1 MSQAAQTARVSP
13 ARAEPATNVFHHA
26 PPYGWAAAAAAAL
39 FALYA
44 LTLAPTT
51 AFWDTSEYIATA
63 HILGIPH
70 PPGNPL
76 FVLLARAWELLLSPL
91 GLPVAVRINLFSAF
105 MSAGAA
111 FFWFLLVHRIL
122 AFFTPSET
130 VRRVGAFAAVWVSGT
145 AFTVWNQSNV
155 NEKVYTVTLFTIALM
170 SWLAFLW
177 RDHVEEHRG
186 QKNRRWH
193 DDNAILLVIFILAL
207 SVGNHLMAF
216 LAAPALLV
224 FLLLVKPSSL
234 ANWKLYPAMAGVAV
248 LGLCVQLYL
257 PIRANQDPVINEA
270 SPKCADAMSA
280 FTAVITLGKMDGECP
295 DLGAALRRE
304 QYQKPDWKQERMAPF
319 TNQMANFFQ
328 YFDWQW
334 SRSLSGTDGY
344 FGAWRAPFT
353 LIFLMLGVWGAVEH
367 YRRDRKSFWY
377 VAVLFF
383 TLSVGLVIY
392 MNFKNGYMQA
402 QQNGLASSEVRE
414 RDYFYII
421 TFSVWG
427 LWVGVGL
434 TALWLAAAE
443 SLRATRSPAAAVAT
457 SVFPAVVIA
466 LSVLGLAVRGGTS
479 PGVAAAYAAAAGALF
494 LAAWSALGTMFVRRG
509 RYTLAAASV
518 MAIALVPT
526 ATNALYATRAG
537 DYAARDFAY
546 NLLQSVEP
554 YGVLITNGDN
564 DTFPLWYLQEVE
576 GIRRDVTVIVMSYF
590 NTPWYVKQL
599 RNLTQ
604 PCPRPGAAME
614 DPTRIICQRPYES
627 TPATQALYGTP
638 RAPTKGILAS
648 SDLEID
654 QTTATAYLRAPAGLT
669 FAARGMNFEL
679 PEGQELVP
687 AHHLVLMMIQHA
699 WGDRPIYF
707 AATTNTHLE
716 LGLLGQVARQGLA
729 FKLLGPDETAGHA
742 RMPMEPTVVQFTGGW
757 FDARRNQQL
766 FDRVFSFR
774 NMPDRPVWSD
784 DATRNIPMQYYYAF
798 AASATAAQLAGD
810 NAGTTR
816 YTERATGF
824 AELANER

>member
-1 MSQAAQTARVSP
+1 MSQAAQSARVSP
-13 ARAEPATNVFHHA
+13 ARAEPAIDVVHHS
-26 PPYGWAAAAAAAL
+26 PPYRWAAAAAVAL

-44 LTLAPTT
+44 VTLAPTT

-122 AFFTPSET
+122 AFLTPSET

-177 RDHVEEHRG
+177 RDQVEEHRG

-224 FLLLVKPSSL
+224 FLLLVKPAAL
-234 ANWKLYPAMAGVAV
+234 ANWKLYPWMAGVAV

-270 SPKCADAMSA
+270 APKCASAMSS
-280 FTAVITLGKMDGECP
+280 FTAVVTMGKMDGDCP
-295 DLGAALRRE
+295 DLGAALRRD
-304 QYQKPDWKQERMAPF
+304 QYQKPDWKSQRMAPF

-344 FGAWRAPFT
+344 FGSARAPLT
-353 LIFLMLGVWGAVEH
+353 LVFFLLGVWGAIEH

-402 QQNGLASSEVRE
+402 QQTGLQSSEVRE

-434 TALWLAAAE
+434 TTLWLAAAE
-443 SLRATRSPAAAVAT
+443 SLRATRSAAAVVAT
-457 SVFPAVVIA
+457 ALLPAAVIGWA
-466 LSVLGLAVRGGTS
+466 VGALAVRGGTAM
-479 PGVAAAYAAAAGALF
+479 GTGAVYGLVVAAVFVAGWA
-494 LAAWSALGTMFVRRG
+494 ALGMTLLRRD
-509 RYTLAAASV
+509 RFTLAAAAV
-518 MAIALVPT
+518 MA
-526 ATNALYATRAG
+526 
-537 DYAARDFAY
+537 
-546 NLLQSVEP
+546 
-554 YGVLITNGDN
+554 
-564 DTFPLWYLQEVE
+564 
-576 GIRRDVTVIVMSYF
+576 
-590 NTPWYVKQL
+590 
-599 RNLTQ
+599 
-604 PCPRPGAAME
+604 
-614 DPTRIICQRPYES
+614 
-627 TPATQALYGTP
+627 
-638 RAPTKGILAS
+638 
-648 SDLEID
+648 
-654 QTTATAYLRAPAGLT
+654 
-669 FAARGMNFEL
+669 
-679 PEGQELVP
+679 
-687 AHHLVLMMIQHA
+687 
-699 WGDRPIYF
+699 
-707 AATTNTHLE
+707 
-716 LGLLGQVARQGLA
+716 
-729 FKLLGPDETAGHA
+729 
-742 RMPMEPTVVQFTGGW
+742 
-757 FDARRNQQL
+757 
-766 FDRVFSFR
+766 
-774 NMPDRPVWSD
+774 
-784 DATRNIPMQYYYAF
+784 
-798 AASATAAQLAGD
+798 
-810 NAGTTR
+810 
-816 YTERATGF
+816 
-824 AELANER
+824 

>member
-1 MSQAAQTARVSP
+1 MSQAAQSARVSP
-13 ARAEPATNVFHHA
+13 ARAEPAIDVVHHS
-26 PPYGWAAAAAAAL
+26 PPYRWAAAAAVAL

-44 LTLAPTT
+44 VTLAPTT

-122 AFFTPSET
+122 AFLTPSET

-177 RDHVEEHRG
+177 RDQVEEHRG

-224 FLLLVKPSSL
+224 FLLLVKPAAL
-234 ANWKLYPAMAGVAV
+234 ANWKLYPWMAGVAV

-270 SPKCADAMSA
+270 APKCASAMSS
-280 FTAVITLGKMDGECP
+280 FTAVVTMGKMDGDCP
-295 DLGAALRRE
+295 DLGAALRRD
-304 QYQKPDWKQERMAPF
+304 QYQKPDWKSQRMAPF

-344 FGAWRAPFT
+344 FGSARAPLT
-353 LIFLMLGVWGAVEH
+353 LVFFLLGVWGAIEH

-402 QQNGLASSEVRE
+402 QQTGLQSSEVRE

-434 TALWLAAAE
+434 TTLWLAAAE
-443 SLRATRSPAAAVAT
+443 SLRATRSAAAVVAT
-457 SVFPAVVIA
+457 ALLPAGVIGWA
-466 LSVLGLAVRGGTS
+466 VGALAVRGGSAMGT
-479 PGVAAAYAAAAGALF
+479 GAVYGLVAAAVF
-494 LAAWSALGTMFVRRG
+494 LAGWVALGTMFLRRD
-509 RYTLAAASV
+509 RFTLAAAAV

-526 ATNALYATRAG
+526 ATNAMYATRAG

-590 NTPWYVKQL
+590 NTPWYVRQL
-599 RNLTQ
+599 RDLTQ
-604 PCPRPGAAME
+604 PCARPGAATE
-614 DPTRIICQRPYES
+614 DPTRIICQRAYEPTES
-627 TPATQALYGTP
+627 TRAIYGTP
-638 RAPTKGILAS
+638 RAPTRPILS
-648 SDLEID
+648 LSDLEID
-654 QTTATAYLRAPAGLT
+654 QITQSGSLMADENT
-669 FAARGMNFEL
+669 FFEARGVRFQVL
-679 PEGQELVP
+679 PEGQLDP
-687 AHHLVLMMIQHA
+687 AHMFVTMMVQRT

-716 LGLLGQVARQGLA
+716 LGLATQVARQGLA

-742 RMPMEPTVVQFTGGW
+742 RMPMDIQVMQFTGGY
-757 FDARRNQQL
+757 FDARRNDVL
-766 FDRVFSFR
+766 FNRVFQFR
-774 NMPDRPVWSD
+774 GMPDRAAWAD

-798 AASATAAQLAGD
+798 AASATAAQILGD
-810 NAGTTR
+810 TASTTR
-816 YTERATGF
+816 YTQRATGF
-824 AELANER
+824 YTLANEK

>member
-1 MSQAAQTARVSP
+1 MSQAAQTARMSS
-13 ARAEPATNVFHHA
+13 ARAEPAAPIAHHR
-26 PPYGWAAAAAAAL
+26 PPYRWAFAAAVAL

-44 LTLAPTT
+44 ATLAPTT

-76 FVLLARAWELLLSPL
+76 FVLLARAWELLLSPF
-91 GLPVAVRINLFSAF
+91 GLSTAVRINLFSAF

-111 FFWFLLVHRIL
+111 FFWFLLVHRVL
-122 AFFTPSET
+122 AFFTPSEL
-130 VRRVGAFAAVWVSGT
+130 VRRVGAFASVWVSGT

-155 NEKVYTVTLFTIALM
+155 NEKVYTVTLFTIAAM
-170 SWLAFLW
+170 SWIAFLW

-224 FLLLVKPSSL
+224 FLLLVKPAAL
-234 ANWKLYPAMAGVAV
+234 ANWKLYPGMALVAV
-248 LGLCVQLYL
+248 LGLCVQMYL

-270 SPKCADAMSA
+270 APKCESMVSA
-280 FTAVITLGKMDGECP
+280 VTAVVSMGRFDGSCP

-304 QYQKPDWKQERMAPF
+304 QYQKPDWKSERMAPF
-319 TNQMANFFQ
+319 GGQMANFFQ

-334 SRSLSGTDGY
+334 SRSLDGTKGY
-344 FGAWRAPFT
+344 FGGWRVPFT
-353 LIFLMLGVWGAVEH
+353 LVFLLVGLWGALEH

-377 VAVLFF
+377 VAVLFA

-392 MNFKNGYMQA
+392 MNFKYGYMQA
-402 QQNGLASSEVRE
+402 QVNGYTSSEVRE

-434 TALWLAAAE
+434 TTLWLAAADA
-443 SLRATRSPAAAVAT
+443 LRASRSVAATVAT
-457 SVFPAVVIA
+457 TVFPALVIA
-466 LSVLGLAVRGGTS
+466 LAVMGIAKRGGTDVGLAVGYGAIA
-479 PGVAAAYAAAAGALF
+479 GVLF
-494 LAAWSALGTMFVRRG
+494 LAAWTALARMFLRRD
-509 RYTLAAASV
+509 RPTLAAAAV

-526 ATNALYATRAG
+526 ATNYLYASRAG

-546 NLLQSVEP
+546 NVLQSVEP

-599 RNLTQ
+599 RDITR
-604 PCPRPGAAME
+604 PCPRPGAALE
-614 DPTRIICQRPYES
+614 DPTRIICQRPFE
-627 TPATQALYGTP
+627 PARAPRFYGNP
-638 RAPTKGILAS
+638 RAPTKPILTL
-648 SDLEID
+648 SDLEIENL
-654 QTTATAYLRAPAGLT
+654 ARSPGLLAEPGMT
-669 FAARGMNFEL
+669 YQARGMTFSL
-679 PEGQELVP
+679 REGSEIYP
-687 AHHLVLMMIQHA
+687 AHQFVTLMMQGA

-707 AATTNTHLE
+707 AATTNTHME
-716 LGLLGQVARQGLA
+716 LGLLEQSARQGLVY
-729 FKLLGPDETAGHA
+729 KLVGPDETAA
-742 RMPMEPTVVQFTGGW
+742 LRRMPPDPTVLQFTGGW
-757 FDARRNQQL
+757 YSSQRNQQL
-766 FDRVFSFR
+766 FEQVMMFR
-774 NMPDRPVWSD
+774 GMPDRPVWAD
-784 DATRNIPMQYYYAF
+784 DATRNIPMQYYYAYG
-798 AASATAAQLAGD
+798 ALATAAQIEGNTAAGD
-810 NAGTTR
+810 KW
-816 YTERATGF
+816 TERATSF
-824 AELANER
+824 ATLATER